1 MEYIYLRLNGSRIE
15 GVQTFER
22 GEGEGEGGGLK
33 TSTSLVVPQSRYKLA
48 G

>member
-22 GEGEGEGGGLK
+22 GEGEGGGLK
-33 TSTSLVVPQSRYKLA
+33 TSTSLVVAPVKV
-48 G
+48 

>member
-22 GEGEGEGGGLK
+22 GEGEGGGRRPLHLWLCPSQGI
-33 TSTSLVVPQSRYKLA
+33 SWQ
-48 G
+48 GN